1 VSPPASTPPSADATR
16 GESLPITLFAVRV
29 LLANKAREAVRRF
42 DGTGMRDPGREVGL
56 SGAGGGLGAG
66 PTPSTHAV
74 RREQAEAVLAAMSRL
89 PAEYSDAIRRRA
101 WDGATFADIGAAT
114 GRTEDAARMLFA
126 RALKRLE
133 RELDQDADATSG

>member
-1 VSPPASTPPSADATR
+1 M
-16 GESLPITLFAVRV
+16 
-29 LLANKAREAVRRF
+29 RRF

-114 GRTEDAARMLFA
+114 GRTEDAVRAGTQAAGART
-126 RALKRLE
+126 R
-133 RELDQDADATSG
+133 SGRRRYLGLNGGAAAEAPQGA